1 MVLRFV
7 HLFYTL
13 KHVLSEV
20 IKMYHLTLLI
30 LFTIPGTNTTTYV
43 LLISTK
49 KKKKKRKV
57 KPSKKEYRGV
67 EV

>member
-1 MVLRFV
+1 
-7 HLFYTL
+7 
-13 KHVLSEV
+13 
-20 IKMYHLTLLI
+20 MYHLTLLI

-49 KKKKKRKV
+49 KKKKKKRKV